1 MMTGNPSL
9 PAEAWVKPIA
19 IVRAEVEQTGT
30 EAAAV
35 GSAGPIPVAIVEII
49 AEASTVRITR
59 LLRNLNTIALQ
70 LPFRTLVD
78 RYLTNY
84 EDADFVAA

>member
-59 LLRNLNTIALQ
+59 LLRNLNTIALHPLYQ
-70 LPFRTLVD
+70 PYWPIQMSRGG
-78 RYLTNY
+78 LTHRR
-84 EDADFVAA
+84 E